1 MTRRTGF
8 ACLTYHMVGNEEN
21 QYAVSARQLR
31 DHLAFLKQEAFTME
45 GFDGLEARLKSGMPL
60 PEPYVVVTLDDG
72 HHSSMQAADLLAE
85 YGSGATFFVTRD
97 RSEFKSGFIRRSEI
111 RELRARG
118 FSLGTHGTT
127 HRKLTFLPES
137 GYRAEL
143 AESKNWLEDVLGEP
157 VRYWAA
163 PGGYV
168 NRRVTSCAE
177 SQGYVLTGTCR
188 EWMNSRTRLNLPAQ
202 INRVNIRRSFTVG
215 DIKRTVYGDLAFYSW
230 RQIRSAA
237 LYVPKQVVR
246 G

>member
-1 MTRRTGF
+1 MIQQSGF
-8 ACLTYHMVGNEEN
+8 ACLTYHVVGNEDN

-31 DHLAFLKQEAFTME
+31 DHLSFLRQEAFTVE
-45 GFDGLEARLKSGMPL
+45 GFDGLEARLKSGDPL
-60 PEPYVVVTLDDG
+60 PESYVVMTWDDG
-72 HHSSMQAADLLAE
+72 HHSSVQAADILSE
-85 YGSGATFFVTRD
+85 YGCGATFFVTRD
-97 RSEFKSGFIRRSEI
+97 RSEYKSGFIRRSEI

-118 FSLGTHGTT
+118 FSIGTYGTT
-127 HRKLTFLPES
+127 HLKLTFLPES
-137 GYRAEL
+137 SCRAEL
-143 AESKNWLEDVLGEP
+143 VESKSWLEEVLGET

-168 NRRVTSCAE
+168 NRRVTSYAE

-188 EWMNSRTRLNLPAQ
+188 EWMNSGKQLKLPAQ
-202 INRVNIRRSFTVG
+202 VNRVNVRKSFSVG
-215 DIKRTVYGDLAFYSW
+215 DIKRIVYGDLAFYSW